1 VHQQRISG
9 NRNAFVSIPDHQ
21 HHGDQPA
28 ITLSRNPELHN
39 RKHFNEKFHYQWAVL
54 NAGEISN
61 TFLLKNKPLTVSLRP
76 WGLRPAAFAKF
87 YSLLG
92 IEFSEIHNENA

>member
-1 VHQQRISG
+1 MAD
-9 NRNAFVSIPDHQ
+9 N
-21 HHGDQPA
+21 QPA